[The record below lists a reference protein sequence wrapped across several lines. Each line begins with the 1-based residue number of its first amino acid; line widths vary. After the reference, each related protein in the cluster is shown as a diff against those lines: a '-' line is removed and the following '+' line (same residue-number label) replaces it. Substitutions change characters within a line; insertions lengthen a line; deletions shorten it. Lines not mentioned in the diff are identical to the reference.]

1 MTLPGIGLHV
11 TLKGVE
17 RIPIRVGG
25 SIHGVRLKLR
35 TVNVVCLVRSVR
47 KKKRTKS

>member
-17 RIPIRVGG
+17 RMPVRIGG
-25 SIHGVRLKLR
+25 SIHSVRLKLR
-35 TVNVVCLVRSVR
+35 TVNVVGLVRSVR

>member
-17 RIPIRVGG
+17 RIPVRIGG
-25 SIHGVRLKLR
+25 SIHSVRLKLR
-35 TVNVVCLVRSVR
+35 TGNVVCLVRSVR